1 MNDVISKGRADPRP
15 GLVTSAPA
23 PTMSLFGKAA
33 IHVVDTA

>member
-15 GLVTSAPA
+15 GLITSASA

-33 IHVVDTA
+33 IHVFDAA